1 MYRIDII
8 TLFPDTVGDVLSES
22 ILGRAQERD
31 FLRIETHQLRDYTL
45 NKQNQVDDYP
55 YGGGHG
61 AVLQADPLFRC
72 WDHLRR
78 QAEKKPRT
86 IYLSPCGK
94 TFTQADAKR
103 LAWEETHLILVCGHY
118 EGIDQRF
125 INECVDEEISLGD
138 FVLTGGEIA
147 AMAVADAVSRLVPG
161 VLSDPECFQNESHW
175 DGLLEYPQ
183 YSRPEVWHGRAVP
196 PELLTGDHAKVE
208 RWRRKQSL
216 LRTRQRRPDL
226 YDKLDLSSKE
236 DQKLLAELERE
247 QNRPVLPRPLEY
259 RPAREGD
266 IPAIVDIIAQ
276 ARAWMDAN
284 GIDQWTEDYPVAEDY
299 RDDLSR
305 GECFVLTCGGEVGA
319 VFTLYA
325 RPEESYAAITDG
337 KWGGGEE
344 PYASVHRCAVA
355 ARWMGSGLAWTMAAA
370 WEKLAREMGLGWLRI
385 DTHKKNKAMLGLLR
399 KRGFQYRGNVLV
411 DVPPPH
417 DPRRVAY
424 EKKLKGGAS

>member
-1 MYRIDII
+1 MYRIDIM

-31 FLRIETHQLRDYTL
+31 ILRIDAHQIRDYTL
-45 NKQNQVDDYP
+45 NKQKQVDDYP
-55 YGGGHG
+55 YGGGRG
-61 AVLQADPLFRC
+61 AVMQADPLYQC
-72 WDHLRR
+72 WEHIRSRYDTRSH
-78 QAEKKPRT
+78 T

-103 LAWEETHLILVCGHY
+103 LAWEHDHLILVCGHY

-125 INECVDEEISLGD
+125 IDACVDEEISLGD

-147 AMAVADAVSRLVPG
+147 AMAVADAVCRLVPG
-161 VLSDPECFQNESHW
+161 VLSDRSCYENESHW

-183 YSRPEVWHGRAVP
+183 YSRPEVWHGRSVP
-196 PELLTGDHAKVE
+196 PELLSGDHAKVA

-226 YDKLDLSSKE
+226 YEALDLSSKS

-247 QNRPVLPRPLEY
+247 QSRPPLPRPVAC
-259 RPAREGD
+259 RPAEEGD
-266 IPAIVDIIAQ
+266 IPAIQSIIAQ

-299 RDDLSR
+299 WNDMSR
-305 GECFVLTCGGEVGA
+305 GECYVLTCGGAVGA
-319 VFTLYA
+319 VFTLYT
-325 RPEESYAAITDG
+325 RPEAGYAAITDG
-337 KWGGGEE
+337 KWAGGEE

-355 ARWMGSGLAWTMAAA
+355 ARWMGSGLSGEMAAA
-370 WEKLAREMGLGWLRI
+370 WEALARGMGLSWLRI

-399 KRGFQYRGNVLV
+399 KSGFQYRGNVLV
-411 DVPPPH
+411 DAAPPH

-424 EKKLKGGAS
+424 EKRLKLL